1 MNSYNKNYLD
11 DLSQQSGFI
20 RDNLEK
26 VMRLASILRY
36 IHESR
41 ELGSKLALKGGT
53 AINLTVFQMPRL
65 SVDIDLD
72 YTLNLSREEM
82 LAERTKINSLLLQYM
97 AAEGYTL
104 SPSSKSPHT
113 LDSWVFGYQN
123 SGGNKDSI
131 KIEINYSDRCHV
143 LPIVERLISVDFLG
157 EIVVT
162 ALAPVELFASK
173 INALISRAAVRD
185 IYDVQGMLHA
195 GLFATNEERD
205 LLRKI
210 LLFYMAVGAS
220 SRADDIK
227 TEFSSFPNIESISF
241 AQVRAQLLPVLRK
254 GTFYD
259 FEQAKTEVITYLH
272 DLLHFSESEM
282 AFISSFKQREY
293 RPELLFDDAEIVNR
307 ISQHPMALWKC
318 RQKV

>member
-11 DLSQQSGFI
+11 DLSRQLGFI

-26 VMRLASILRY
+26 VMRLTNILRY

-41 ELGSKLALKGGT
+41 ELGGKLALKGGT
-53 AINLTVFQMPRL
+53 AINLTVFEMPRL

-72 YTLNLSREEM
+72 YTQNLSREEM
-82 LAERTKINSLLLQYM
+82 LIERERMNNTLLQYM
-97 AAEGYTL
+97 TAAGYAL
-104 SPSSKSPHT
+104 NPSSKSPHT
-113 LDSWVFGYQN
+113 LDSWVFWYKN
-123 SGGNKDSI
+123 AGGNQDVI
-131 KIEINYSDRCHV
+131 KIEINYSNRCHV
-143 LPIVERLISVDFLG
+143 LPIVERSINIDFLG

-162 ALAPVELFASK
+162 TLAPIELFASK
-173 INALISRAAVRD
+173 INALINRAAVRD
-185 IYDVQGMLHA
+185 VYDVQGMLHA
-195 GLFATNEERD
+195 GLFATDEERD

-220 SRADDIK
+220 SKADDIQ
-227 TEFSSFPNIESISF
+227 TEYSSFPNIESISF
-241 AQVRAQLLPVLRK
+241 SQVRSQLLPVLRK

-259 FEQAKTEVITYLH
+259 FEQAKNEVITYLH
-272 DLLHFSESEM
+272 ELLHFSESEL
-282 AFISSFKQREY
+282 AFIENFKQREY
-293 RPELLFDDAEIVNR
+293 HPEILFDDADMIAR